1 MAMRK
6 WMIGLALL
14 SAALCLAQTQQQP
27 AKAVGASPRKESER
41 ERMQRIAD
49 AERDGIEVR
58 IKDVARFRGVRPN
71 QLRGFGLV
79 IGLEGT
85 GDTKKTPF
93 TQQLLANALRDF
105 GTAVDPTQMN
115 LKNIAAVAVTCEL
128 PPFASPG
135 NTVDVTVQSIGD
147 AKSLQGG
154 YLLQTPLYG
163 AADRTKAY
171 VVAQGPISIGG
182 FNVTAGGNSVQKNRV
197 NVGRIPGGGIVEAAV
212 PTQLVFGGSLY
223 LEIDDAD
230 FTTARR
236 IAERLAEAKPEYQPV
251 ALTGGTV
258 QLRMPEGRN
267 PVDAIAEI
275 EGLTV
280 KVDIPAV
287 VVINE
292 RTGTV
297 VVGGNVR
304 VGPAVVAKGSLQ
316 VRIQEQTMVS
326 QPDTPLAGGTT
337 VVTSQTSVTADEDKT
352 QVAVVAPN
360 ATVADLARIFQELR
374 LSAQDIIAILQDL
387 KAQGALKARI
397 KVQ

>member
-1 MAMRK
+1 
-6 WMIGLALL
+6 MIATMLLAG
-14 SAALCLAQTQQQP
+14 ALGSAQTQTAAP
-27 AKAVGASPRKESER
+27 GKAGGQSAADRDRLQRLAEAER
-41 ERMQRIAD
+41 E
-49 AERDGIEVR
+49 GIEVR

-105 GTAVDPTQMN
+105 GTAVDPSQMN

-163 AADRTKAY
+163 AADKTKAY

-182 FNVTAGGNSVQKNRV
+182 FNVSAGGNSVQKNHV
-197 NVGRIPGGGIVEAAV
+197 NVGRIPGGGIVEASA
-212 PTQLVFGGSLY
+212 PTQLVFGGSLF
-223 LEIDDAD
+223 LEMDDAD

-236 IAERLAEAKPEYQPV
+236 IADRLSEAKPEYQPV

-258 QLRMPEGRN
+258 QLRLPEGKN

-316 VRIQEQTMVS
+316 VRIQEQTIVS

-337 VVTSQTSVTADEDKT
+337 VVTSQTNVTAEEDKT
-352 QVAVVAPN
+352 QVAMVAPN

>member
-1 MAMRK
+1 MRK
-6 WMIGLALL
+6 VTLLALAV
-14 SAALCLAQTQQQP
+14 AAA
-27 AKAVGASPRKESER
+27 ASVGAQQADPAAARRAARQAEQQERLKRFVEAEKE
-41 ERMQRIAD
+41 
-49 AERDGIEVR
+49 GVEVR

-85 GDTKKTPF
+85 GDSRKTPF

-105 GTAVDPTQMN
+105 GTAVDPSQMN

-163 AADRTKAY
+163 AADKTRAY
-171 VVAQGPISIGG
+171 VVAQGPVSIGG
-182 FNVTAGGNSVQKNRV
+182 FNVSAGGNSVQKNHV

-212 PTQLVFGGSLY
+212 ATQLVFGDAMY

-230 FTTARR
+230 FTTAQR
-236 IAERLAEAKPEYQPV
+236 IAAKLGELKPEYQPT

-258 QLRMPEGRN
+258 QLRLPAGKN
-267 PVDAIAEI
+267 PVGAIAEI

-297 VVGGNVR
+297 VVGGNVK
-304 VGPAVVAKGSLQ
+304 VGPALVAKGSLQ
-316 VRIQEQTMVS
+316 VRIQEQTIIS
-326 QPDTPLAGGTT
+326 QPDTPLAGGAT
-337 VVTSQTSVTADEDKT
+337 VVATQTSVTADEDKT
-352 QVAVVAPN
+352 QVAMVAPN